1 MRRKSIKKWVALSL
15 STAMLASLAACGG
28 GSDTPATTGTTAGT
42 TAGETTTTAG
52 SGETTAASETS
63 GEQAFDKLDLIT
75 LYPND
80 ANTSSGNVTGYKG
93 DILAKRGLEME
104 IWAFSNEKTNAILA
118 SGELPDVMYV
128 KYDQFV
134 TMVEAG
140 MVLNLDEHLDKL
152 PHLTGKEQAT
162 AALNY
167 TREYKSAGT
176 GALYGIPI
184 NIGITEDISRDTG
197 RNAVKVNWD
206 VYYDMGCP
214 EVKTVDDLIP
224 LMKDMMA
231 HKPEADDGTK
241 TWGTILNSGSDD
253 KYWGCMQLWY
263 KWFGYEPE
271 NLEYLI
277 ESNMIDNTYTSILEA
292 GQDSLYYKGLK
303 WYNTAMREGVMD
315 PDSINNERELG
326 KAKVETSYACM
337 VPSGTL
343 AGWAKYRPIY
353 LEGQHLMQENW
364 SKPYGGDTYV
374 VVNAKTK
381 NVDAALRAVDMLSD
395 NDFRYEVWNG
405 PEGTLWE
412 YDENGKVVPT
422 EYGVETGVSG
432 DDVYFPNNEKR
443 VQWLDN
449 TIFDGTFA
457 ETYIGPNGPR
467 QARGLSEWDEV
478 LEIRLNTEEEKQ
490 WREAFG
496 YENFN
501 ELLKDKGAFTLTS
514 DIFNVSNFCADPDD
528 SQKLILDAIRTVVV
542 DSSWKMVYAKDDAE
556 FESHWNKMIED
567 CKQLD
572 AETLVSWRMDELNK
586 AMEIKKGLEQN

>member
-1 MRRKSIKKWVALSL
+1 MKRTSIKKWVSLSL
-15 STAMLASLAACGG
+15 AISMMASLTACGG
-28 GSDTPATTGTTAGT
+28 NSDTPVTSAAETAK
-42 TAGETTTTAG
+42 TANE
-52 SGETTAASETS
+52 ETTAASEA
-63 GEQAFDKLDLIT
+63 GEEKSFDKLDLIT

-80 ANTSSGNVTGYKG
+80 ANTSSGKVTGYKA

-104 IWAFSNEKTNAILA
+104 VWAFSNEKTNAILA

-140 MVLNLDEHLDKL
+140 MVLNLDEYLDQL
-152 PHLTGKEQAT
+152 PHLTSNEEAAQ
-162 AALNY
+162 ALNY
-167 TREYKSAGT
+167 TREFKSAGT
-176 GALYGIPI
+176 GQLYGVPI
-184 NIGITEDISRDTG
+184 NIGTTQDIYRDTG
-197 RNAVKVNWD
+197 RNAVKINWD
-206 VYYDMGCP
+206 IYYDMGCP
-214 EVKTVDDLIP
+214 PVKTVDDLIP
-224 LMKDMMA
+224 LMKDMMT
-231 HKPEADDGTK
+231 HKPVAEDGTK

-253 KYWGCMQLWY
+253 KYWGCMQLWF

-277 ESNMIDNTYTSILEA
+277 ESNMVDNTYTSILEA
-292 GQDSLYYKGLK
+292 GKNSLYYKGLK

-326 KAKVETSYACM
+326 KSKVESSYACM

-353 LEGQHLMQENW
+353 LEGQQLMQENW
-364 SKPYGGDTYV
+364 SKPYGSDTYV

-381 NVDAALRAVDMLSD
+381 NVAAALRAVDMLAD
-395 NDFRYEVWNG
+395 RDFRFEVWNG

-422 EYGVETGVSG
+422 EYGVETAVSG
-432 DDVYFPNNEKR
+432 EDVMFPNNEKR
-443 VQWLDN
+443 VTWLDN
-449 TIFDGTFA
+449 TIFDNSFA
-457 ETYIGPNGPR
+457 ATYLGPDGPR
-467 QARGLSEWDEV
+467 QARGLSEWDEI
-478 LEIRLNTEEEKQ
+478 LEIRLNTEEENQ

-496 YENFN
+496 YDNFN
-501 ELLKDKGAFTLTS
+501 ELLKDKGAYTLTS
-514 DIFNVSNFCADPDD
+514 EIFNVSNFCADPDD

-556 FESHWNKMIED
+556 FESYWNKMIED
-567 CKQLD
+567 CRQLD
-572 AETLVSWRMDELNK
+572 AETLVSWRMAELNK